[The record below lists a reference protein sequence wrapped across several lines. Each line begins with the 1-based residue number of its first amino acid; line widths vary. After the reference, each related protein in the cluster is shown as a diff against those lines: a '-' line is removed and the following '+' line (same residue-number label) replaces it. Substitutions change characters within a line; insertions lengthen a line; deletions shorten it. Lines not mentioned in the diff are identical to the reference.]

1 MALPITIP
9 YTFANVTTT
18 ALLSNLDTDFTTVT
32 NAINGIGNGSISL
45 SNVSITGGTIS
56 GATISTPS
64 IANGTSSINI
74 GIINGSIVTSTNGN
88 TAITIDTSQN
98 ATLVG
103 NMSMSS
109 SFKRNRI
116 INGNMAVNQ
125 RNVSVNAVTGTQNFV
140 QDRWFSNVTQ
150 NSIVTLSASS
160 SVPGGF
166 TTAISVLTNPATIAA
181 GDYFNINQKIE
192 GLNVG
197 ELQWGT
203 ASAKTVTLSFWFY
216 SSVTGTFSGSIQNSA
231 ADRSYV
237 FAFSIPTANT
247 WTYSTITIP
256 GDTTGTW
263 LKTTGVGL
271 VLSISLG
278 TGATYQNTSGSW
290 YAGNYLAAAGSATLS
305 NSTNSTF
312 RLTGVQLEVGSIA
325 TPYEFQI
332 YSDQLAQCQ
341 RYLPAWNY
349 TASTIVFG
357 LGQCN
362 TTTQA
367 RIHMPFKVSTR
378 VAPTGISIPA
388 ISNFYI
394 VDSTY
399 TSAGTLSSLV
409 FLSASTE
416 NIELVATT
424 SSGLTAGQITQ
435 LLSNTSTAY
444 IFGTGCEL

>member
-56 GATISTPS
+56 GATVSTPS

-103 NMSMSS
+103 NMSMAS

-192 GLNVG
+192 GLNIG

-305 NSTNSTF
+305 SSTNSTF

-341 RYLPAWNY
+341 RYLPGWNY
-349 TASTIVFG
+349 ATSGLAFG
-357 LGQCN
+357 VGQCG

-367 RIHMPFKVSTR
+367 RIYMPFKVSTR
-378 VAPTGISIPA
+378 IAPTGISIPTA
-388 ISNFYI
+388 SNF
-394 VDSTY
+394 S
-399 TSAGTLSSLV
+399 LMNSSLTDV
-409 FLSASTE
+409 ACSSISLYSASLESMQLTC
-416 NIELVATT
+416 NVATT
-424 SSGLTAGQITQ
+424 SLTVGNA
-435 LLSNTSTAY
+435 TSLVSYSTSYY